1 MDAIFLRDALDLARK
16 GRALASPNPLVGA
29 VVVRDGEV
37 VGRGFH
43 TFAGVRHAEELAV
56 AEAGEKARGATVYL
70 NLEPCSHHGRTPPCV
85 DALIEAGV
93 ARVVAPLTDP
103 NPKVSGEGFRKLRAA
118 GIEVEM
124 AGEFSVEA
132 AKLNEPF
139 LHFMRT
145 GRPLVTLKTAITLDG
160 KISAPDDNRGWI
172 TSERARAHVQQ
183 VRHDH
188 DAILTGIGTVL
199 ADDPLLNDRSGL
211 PRGRPLLRIV
221 MDSLLR
227 LPLDSRMVKSVGQV
241 TDLPSPNSGGQ
252 VGDLPHNDLVVV
264 ATSASSSERR
274 KALEAR
280 GIRVLIFDG
289 PGGRS
294 DLRSVIDWLGRE
306 QYLSLMIEAG
316 SKVNWAAL
324 ECECVD
330 RIFFYYG
337 PKILGGLE
345 ALPLA
350 GGIGRRRRSDAIRI
364 HGITIHPIPP
374 DEFAVEGYVDVHRN
388 H

>member
-1 MDAIFLRDALDLARK
+1 MREALDLARK

-29 VVVRDGEV
+29 VVVCDGEV

-43 TFAGVRHAEELAV
+43 TYAGVRHAEALAL

-85 DALIEAGV
+85 DALIEARV

-103 NPKVSGEGFRKLRAA
+103 NPKVAGEGFRKLRAA
-118 GIEVEM
+118 GIDVEV
-124 AGEFSVEA
+124 AAQFAVEA

-172 TSERARAHVQQ
+172 TSERARAHVQEL
-183 VRHDH
+183 RHDH
-188 DAILTGIGTVL
+188 DAILTGIGTVV

-211 PRGRPLLRIV
+211 PRCRPLLRIV

-227 LPLDSRMVKSVGQV
+227 LPLDSRMARSVSVGQA
-241 TDLPSPNSGGQ
+241 
-252 VGDLPHNDLVVV
+252 GDLPQTSDLVVV
-264 ATSASSSERR
+264 TTSASAPDRR
-274 KALEAR
+274 KTLEAR
-280 GIRVLIFDG
+280 GIRVLVFDG

-294 DLRSVIDWLGRE
+294 DLRSIVDWLGRQ

-316 SKVNWAAL
+316 SKVNWTAL
-324 ECECVD
+324 ESGAVD

-374 DEFAVEGYVDVHRN
+374 DEFAVEGYVDVHWD